1 MLVASHYARISS
13 VSHFSEREMPSELAG
28 QFGTDRWGIIFTF
41 SDSLD
46 AVLGGG
52 EGREL
57 VSVLARNWGLTTDFL
72 GEWFFAFALNLHP
85 L

>member
-1 MLVASHYARISS
+1 MLIASIDARTFS
-13 VSHFSEREMPSELAG
+13 VSHFSQRAMPSELAG
-28 QFGTDRWGIIFTF
+28 QCGADCWGIFFTF
-41 SDSLD
+41 SDSMD
-46 AVLGGG
+46 AALGGG

-57 VSVLARNWGLTTDFL
+57 VSVSARNWGLAPDFL

>member
-1 MLVASHYARISS
+1 MGD
-13 VSHFSEREMPSELAG
+13 F
-28 QFGTDRWGIIFTF
+28 FTF
-41 SDSLD
+41 FDSMD
-46 AVLGGG
+46 AALGGG

-57 VSVLARNWGLTTDFL
+57 VSVSARNWGLAPDFL